1 MAKICSVSI
10 VAAFVLAGCTTVT
23 EIPPLAYPEQV
34 LRAKTEDVVDVAA
47 LADSFIEEQMSAEL
61 LQELAQFE
69 LETRAFSDR
78 KLPLGP
84 LGTAILDR
92 CYISLVGHTAM
103 AEFYEYLGEK
113 QATMHRD
120 WITSIK
126 RYIAEDREGT
136 REDPYRAF
144 TKPQSEAFVESGGG
158 RLIGSYYDS
167 VPETPLLLAVLVA
180 KDSTK
185 SDTVY
190 FDFSATF
197 DELASLVNVPEE
209 SDEADRRN
217 YVMYF
222 LASQGDS
229 AAQASMGS
237 LLAQLGRTQEARRW
251 LNAAI
256 RGGNAYAHLISAR
269 MYVARASRGRES
281 SRSTFLTWAHGHYN
295 SAVEAGLDPALRE
308 LGRLLIQ
315 GDFGDKA
322 VEEGIAYLERAA
334 QQHDVPALISL
345 ARMAY
350 GGQFQGKPDFERAA
364 TFYEK
369 AARIGDPPVRV
380 EYFRFLT
387 DANTGLGATRQSLD
401 WLEEAADSGSAE
413 AMIEIGNCHARGCL
427 EKPNYRKAKS
437 WYRRAVRAAS
447 ENPNVVNEVAWTMT
461 VSHIDSLR
469 SPRYARRIM
478 DQMMENSESARQ
490 QPEFLDTWAAA
501 YAATGDF
508 EKAVELQNQALR
520 VAQSNRTLPQEHL
533 EAIKEH
539 LESFS
544 KGEAVLKPIP

>member
-1 MAKICSVSI
+1 MARICTVSLI
-10 VAAFVLAGCTTVT
+10 AAFVLAGCTTVT
-23 EIPPLAYPEQV
+23 EIPPLPYPEQV
-34 LRAKTEDVVDVAA
+34 LQAKTEDVVDVAA
-47 LADSFIEEQMSAEL
+47 LADSFVEEQMSAEL

-103 AEFYEYLGEK
+103 AEFYEHLGEQ
-113 QATMHRD
+113 QATVHRD
-120 WITSIK
+120 WIESIT
-126 RYIAEDREGT
+126 RYIAEDRDGS
-136 REDPYRAF
+136 RDDPYKVF
-144 TKPQSEAFVESGGG
+144 TKPQAETFLENDGFRV
-158 RLIGSYYDS
+158 LGSYYDG
-167 VPETPLLLAVLVA
+167 VPETPLLLAVLVE
-180 KDSTK
+180 KDSTQ
-185 SDTVY
+185 SETVF

-197 DELASLVNVPEE
+197 DELASLVNVPENSE
-209 SDEADRRN
+209 DADKRN

-251 LNAAI
+251 LTAAI
-256 RGGNAYAHLISAR
+256 HGGNAYAHLITAR
-269 MYVARASRGRES
+269 MFVARASRGRES
-281 SRSTFLTWAHGHYN
+281 SRPTYLSWAHGHYN
-295 SAVEAGLDPALRE
+295 DAVEAGLDPAIRE
-308 LGRLLIQ
+308 LGMLLIQ
-315 GDFGDKA
+315 GDFGERA
-322 VEEGIAYLERAA
+322 IEEGIAYLERAA
-334 QQHDVPALISL
+334 QQDDVPALITL

-350 GGQFQGKPDFERAA
+350 SGENQGQPDFERAA
-364 TFYEK
+364 TFYEQ
-369 AARIGDPPVRV
+369 AARIGGSPVRV
-380 EYFRFLT
+380 EYFRFLA
-387 DANTGLGATRQSLD
+387 DSNTPLRATRQSFD

-413 AMIEIGNCHARGCL
+413 AMVEIGNCHARGCL
-427 EKPNYRKAKS
+427 DKPNYRKAKS

-447 ENPNVVNEVAWTMT
+447 ENPSVVNEVAWTMT

-478 DQMMENSESARQ
+478 DQMMENSELARQ

-508 EKAVELQNQALR
+508 EKAVELQHQALR

-533 EAIKEH
+533 KAIKAH